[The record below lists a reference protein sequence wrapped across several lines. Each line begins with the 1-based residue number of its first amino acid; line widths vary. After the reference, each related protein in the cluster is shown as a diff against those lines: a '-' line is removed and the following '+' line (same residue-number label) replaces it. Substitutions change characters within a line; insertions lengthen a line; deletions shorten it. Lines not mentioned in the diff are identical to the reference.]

1 MQNNVVSMGSPF
13 RPVLANMFLIEL
25 ERIIIPSISDKI
37 KLWERYVDDTIAF
50 VKIDEIKNVF
60 SLNSYQSNV

>member
-50 VKIDEIKNVF
+50 VKIDEIKNVL
-60 SLNSYQSNV
+60 SLKSYQSNV

>member
-37 KLWERYVDDTIAF
+37 KLWERYVDDTVAF
-50 VKIDEIKNVF
+50 VKIDEIKNVL
-60 SLNSYQSNV
+60 SLSSYQSNV

>member
-13 RPVLANMFLIEL
+13 RPVLANMFLIES

-37 KLWERYVDDTIAF
+37 KIWERYVDDTIAF
-50 VKIDEIKNVF
+50 VKIDEIKNVL
-60 SLNSYQSNV
+60 SLKSYQSNV

>member
-25 ERIIIPSISDKI
+25 ERIIIPSTSDKI

-50 VKIDEIKNVF
+50 VKIDEIKNVL

>member
-37 KLWERYVDDTIAF
+37 KLWERYVDDTIPFA
-50 VKIDEIKNVF
+50 KIDEIKNVL